1 MVALGAGTSQAV
13 HRMKRRRDGRRLPGR
28 LVAGLAVAALLS
40 VDGSA
45 ARNTE
50 SAKPTQSAAGRLA
63 GWLLVAAPGMPD
75 PRFARTVI
83 FMLQHNDGGA
93 LGLIVNRPIAVE
105 PASKVL
111 KRLDGKDR
119 SIEAGRRVRIH
130 YGGPVQPA
138 RGFFVHSSDYAGTG
152 TVAVTGRVSV
162 TGPLV
167 ILRALPGARGRP
179 RDSSPWAMPDGR
191 PVSWRTRYGARTGLP
206 CRPTTGWYSTAINPR
221 LGSARWTGEA
231 PISDHKSDRAQP
243 AAVSARVRTSSIH
256 R

>member
-1 MVALGAGTSQAV
+1 MSQAG

-28 LVAGLAVAALLS
+28 LFAGLAVAALLS

-45 ARNTE
+45 ARTTE

-167 ILRALPGARGRP
+167 ILRALAGGKGPTKGFLALGYAGWAPGQLENEIRRKDWVTVPPDHRLVFDGDKPSAWKRALDRRGT
-179 RDSSPWAMPDGR
+179 D
-191 PVSWRTRYGARTGLP
+191 L
-206 CRPTTGWYSTAINPR
+206 
-221 LGSARWTGEA
+221 
-231 PISDHKSDRAQP
+231 
-243 AAVSARVRTSSIH
+243 
-256 R
+256 